1 MEVYPLQRE
10 RELEGQREDSFLRGD
25 SSRNPNH
32 FRMLRGEVERSQTA
46 LLMLV
51 DCAKIRAVPT
61 N

>member
-10 RELEGQREDSFLRGD
+10 RELEGQIEDLFLRGD

-32 FRMLRGEVERSQTA
+32 FRMLRGEAEKSQTT

-51 DCAKIRAVPT
+51 DSAKI
-61 N
+61 